1 MSAYQ
6 EFLLSKSHSIGDH
19 GFYANWIP
27 DSAFD
32 FQRHII
38 SRAVQKGRVGVFA
51 DTGLGKTLIQLAFAY
66 NVVLTTKTKNA
77 KQVCGRYARS
87 VGYDY

>member
-6 EFLLSKSHSIGDH
+6 EFLSAKKHSTGDH

-27 DSAFD
+27 DCAFD

-38 SRAVQKGRVGVFA
+38 AKAVQKGRIGVFA
-51 DTGLGKTLIQLAFAY
+51 DTGLGKTPDA
-66 NVVLTTKTKNA
+66 
-77 KQVCGRYARS
+77 
-87 VGYDY
+87 VGLRLQRGPSDE